1 MAWLHTMGQAG
12 EDDGELDTTH
22 TVSSFLVFLSSKP
35 GEGRWLGI
43 ARSLRNHSDSGSC
56 PTALVRLLLRSA
68 HKPCWRVPFAFFLES
83 ALNSQAVSLYNLWSS
98 FFKKR
103 FLKVRVVFPHIQS
116 LKSSIDLRWGDW
128 ALGGQIRE
136 ESESVICMY
145 WFCIYFLTSW
155 NPSSAK

>member
-83 ALNSQAVSLYNLWSS
+83 ALNSQAVSLYNLWSIFS
-98 FFKKR
+98 
-103 FLKVRVVFPHIQS
+103 LVS
-116 LKSSIDLRWGDW
+116 AYLKSLSYW
-128 ALGGQIRE
+128 RE
-136 ESESVICMY
+136 RASEKLPEGANGR
-145 WFCIYFLTSW
+145 FGKLTSLLSLIYGPFLFILTFLG
-155 NPSSAK
+155 N